1 MRVQLRRRHNPRAA
15 LLPSRT
21 GHPAATGASRLVPG
35 MPLATLALTAML
47 ACTADAAQQWF
58 TVEIVVFDDPRSL
71 ALHDEH
77 WPPDPGEPSLE
88 GAVELT
94 VPIGEEP
101 DGGVPH
107 AFRLLDRSELSLSGA
122 WDALRRSARH
132 RPLLHAGWRLPGV
145 RPGAARPA
153 HLGVSLAAPSG
164 GGSGGGPPSVHG
176 TVKISLVR
184 YLHVEIDL
192 LYSRFAD
199 GAVAASDGTP
209 ARFRLEAQRRMRS
222 GELHYIDHP
231 LFGVLMRVTP
241 FLTASSG

>member
-1 MRVQLRRRHNPRAA
+1 MN
-15 LLPSRT
+15 
-21 GHPAATGASRLVPG
+21 PAATGALPRVRPA
-35 MPLATLALTAML
+35 PLATLALTAML

-58 TVEIVVFDDPRSL
+58 TVEIVVFDDPQSL

-77 WPPDPGEPSLE
+77 WPPNPGEPSLE

-94 VPIGEEP
+94 VPIGDEP
-101 DGGVPH
+101 GGGVPH
-107 AFRLLDRSELSLSGA
+107 AFRLLDRSELSLNGA

-153 HLGVSLAAPSG
+153 HLDASLAVPAG
-164 GGSGGGPPSVHG
+164 GGSGGGPPSVRG
-176 TVKISLVR
+176 TVKVSLVR
-184 YLHVEIDL
+184 YLQVEIDL
-192 LYSRFAD
+192 LYSRFAA

-231 LFGVLMRVTP
+231 LFGVLLRITP
-241 FLTASSG
+241 FTPASSG